1 VEGTILSFRM
11 AQQTHMKSGEL
22 LFWEGKDKVEQ
33 SKLKYPATAK
43 PVEQLVIEMQCEP
56 TGITWETNRYV
67 ERQLPDDDG
76 VRTLY
81 VKGGL
86 AGALGKALRDAGVR
100 APEIGGYLKIQR
112 GKDVKRQGSEY
123 FSYTYTAQYTRADQN
138 GHQAA
143 GFLAQ
148 GDEAPNPFGAGA
160 AGGGPVRRL
169 SGSTAHC
176 TRKPPGRALPGVS
189 PCPASCQAATFRRR
203 RGCLGS
209 VATGSRA
216 PGTAGQATLL
226 RTLVCAFGSS
236 TTGSP

>member
-1 VEGTILSFRM
+1 MTTAPQTDPFSADAAAAANFLGGGTVAAKFPTEGFVVEGTILSFRM

-22 LFWEGKDKVEQ
+22 LFWEGKDRVEQ

-56 TGITWETNRYV
+56 TGITWESNRYV

-148 GDEAPNPFGAGA
+148 GDEAPNPFGGSAQQPA
-160 AGGGPVRRL
+160 ADPFGG
-169 SGSTAHC
+169 
-176 TRKPPGRALPGVS
+176 
-189 PCPASCQAATFRRR
+189 
-203 RGCLGS
+203 
-209 VATGSRA
+209 
-216 PGTAGQATLL
+216 
-226 RTLVCAFGSS
+226 
-236 TTGSP
+236 